1 MTRNPNL
8 NRLVLLGV
16 GGADGNLR
24 ILQVAQHD
32 IVTRGKRNSGQ
43 GGIQPHGGI
52 VGKGDFRGLSPE
64 QPSGFLSGLNAGF
77 A

>member
-16 GGADGNLR
+16 GDTDGNLR
-24 ILQVAQHD
+24 IFQVAQHN
-32 IVTRGKRNSGQ
+32 IVTRGKRNGGQ

-52 VGKGDFRGLSPE
+52 VGKGDFRGAEP
-64 QPSGFLSGLNAGF
+64 
-77 A
+77 